1 MPEKDLFAMVEKK
14 AKEEPKKEEKS
25 EEAVAKD
32 AEAKAIEKIRI
43 PQSNIPNISK
53 TILTNLR
60 IIQMFPIISIM
71 GLPHG

>member
-32 AEAKAIEKIRI
+32 AEAKAIEKIVAQRI
-43 PQSNIPNISK
+43 WDRVGGYGYPTYGYYPYYYPYGPDIA
-53 TILTNLR
+53 
-60 IIQMFPIISIM
+60 
-71 GLPHG
+71 H